1 MRRRGTELSLLI
13 AVAGVLQLAVG
24 VGIAYVAG
32 FSRVHA
38 VLGHFR

>member
-1 MRRRGTELSLLI
+1 MKRRGTELSLLI
-13 AVAGVLQLAVG
+13 ALAAVLRLAAGVG
-24 VGIAYVAG
+24 MAYVAG